1 MPWKKFLISLKEKLL
16 LLTLWHKVS
25 LSSQGCSLTK
35 RLTWP
40 NWAARHHFPRPPAK
54 PEILFSWV
62 EGSLFFIG
70 LYCCSHST
78 CWQCRVLF
86 FTWLRAWHRV
96 GAQQLS
102 ISILLSYI
110 ENIYGHVSVS
120 LLHIFE
126 MWSHWVLFWVQVISL
141 PQPAEQLGLQACTS
155 KTLSM
160 CVHVRALTY
169 TLAFTLMHMSMSDLS
184 F

>member
-1 MPWKKFLISLKEKLL
+1 MPWKKYLISLKEKLL

-25 LSSQGCSLTK
+25 LSSQGWSLTK
-35 RLTWP
+35 RLTWS
-40 NWAARHHFPRPPAK
+40 NWAARHHVPQPPAK

-62 EGSLFFIG
+62 EGSLLFIG
-70 LYCCSHST
+70 LCCCSHST

-86 FTWLRAWHRV
+86 FTWLCAWHRV

-110 ENIYGHVSVS
+110 ENMYGHVSVS
-120 LLHIFE
+120 PLDIFE
-126 MWSHWVLFWVQVISL
+126 MWVLFWVQAISL
-141 PQPAEQLGLQACTS
+141 PQPAEQLGLQAYTS
-155 KTLSM
+155 KTLEYV
-160 CVHVRALTY
+160 CPRASTHTY
-169 TLAFTLMHMSMSDLS
+169 TLTLTLMHMSMSDLS